1 MGQGPQGPQGLPG
14 VPGKSVS
21 VAELTSNPSFISTI
35 QNFLVNDVN
44 FKNSIQEYFKANAS
58 LFKGERGVTEFKLLS
73 DSEQAAVIAQI
84 LKDNLNIFI
93 DKLSENMKLQNAIV
107 AVLQKNPAIKGKD
120 GIQEKDIIPK
130 AMWCAD
136 GNICKVPS
144 TSSGIDLS
152 GKKLLNGSIEGTDIN
167 TKNIVSEKGTINTLF
182 SDSLGNR
189 DGSKFMTGYGGY
201 EVGYLIDGNDLS
213 KGWKR
218 DNRLD
223 RDNYTKSIE
232 QANKLTR
239 DGLIIN
245 KGNID
250 MLWGTVNTADIMI
263 GKKWRIWENDQGNLE
278 FKNVKDNKWGILTN
292 TGFNTG
298 ELRIGDWRIWQNDQG
313 ELEFKNEKQNK
324 WYLAKNI

>member
-1 MGQGPQGPQGLPG
+1 MGQGPQGPQGL
-14 VPGKSVS
+14 PGKSVS

-58 LFKGERGVTEFKLLS
+58 LFKGERGATEFKLLS
-73 DSEQAAVIAQI
+73 DSEQAAIVAQI
-84 LKDNLNIFI
+84 VKDNLNIFT
-93 DKLSENMKLQNAIV
+93 DKLSENIKLQNAIV
-107 AVLQKNPAIKGKD
+107 AVLEKNPVIKGKD

-130 AMWCAD
+130 VMWCAD

-144 TSSGIDLS
+144 NVTGIDLS
-152 GKKLLNGSIEGTDIN
+152 GKKILNGSAIEGTVIN
-167 TKNIVSEKGTINTLF
+167 TKDLVSEKGAINKLF

-189 DGSKFMTGYGGY
+189 DASKFISGYGGY
-201 EVGYLIDGNDLS
+201 EVGYLINGNDVS
-213 KGWKR
+213 KGWSKE
-218 DNRLD
+218 NRMD
-223 RDNYTKSIE
+223 KNNNTVSIE
-232 QANKLTR
+232 QVNKLTR
-239 DGLIIN
+239 DGLTIN
-245 KGNID
+245 RGNID
-250 MLWGTVNTADIMI
+250 IPWGTVNTGDITI

-298 ELRIGDWRIWQNDQG
+298 EIRIGNWRIWQNDQG
-313 ELEFKNEKQNK
+313 ELEFKNEKDNK